1 LSILFPEDYLGSY
14 PSVINAIECLQHCHK
29 SVDII
34 GLEWE
39 TDFPTPPKFNSNVRF
54 FLKSNT
60 GKIDRTYELQHE
72 RKQSNDFVSSHQNSY
87 FKKIIPTFIKF
98 NLRRVLSIISEN
110 IFTLKSQFR
119 QINYFL
125 GFLFHSY
132 SETRKNKYTTII
144 AIDSLSLLV
153 VYLQRKL
160 LGQNFHIY
168 FWSLEISSYN
178 NTQFFDIICHYIEK
192 KALKNADFIISQCE
206 KRAKSFFRYT
216 GVKFNS
222 SNFFELPHSRN
233 RSKLTTRMHYF
244 NEKFKINESG
254 SIILHLGWIHDVM
267 NSFDLSKSTLIWP
280 VEYSLVLHER
290 MKRSKSEP
298 YIRKILNL
306 NSPSLSLSINPV
318 DYNKLD
324 NLIASSDIGL
334 VIYKPLGYG
343 ISWENMT
350 KASGK
355 IADYLALGKPVIC
368 SDLPGFNSLL
378 ETYQCGYIFKSLDDI
393 PSIIQKI
400 LLNYETLSRN
410 ALLCFTKEY
419 EFSNF
424 FLKVKKSI
432 LENQSYGRTY

>member
-1 LSILFPEDYLGSY
+1 MKRE
-14 PSVINAIECLQHCHK
+14 
-29 SVDII
+29 
-34 GLEWE
+34 
-39 TDFPTPPKFNSNVRF
+39 
-54 FLKSNT
+54 
-60 GKIDRTYELQHE
+60 
-72 RKQSNDFVSSHQNSY
+72 QN
-87 FKKIIPTFIKF
+87 
-98 NLRRVLSIISEN
+98 L
-110 IFTLKSQFR
+110 
-119 QINYFL
+119 
-125 GFLFHSY
+125 
-132 SETRKNKYTTII
+132 
-144 AIDSLSLLV
+144 
-153 VYLQRKL
+153 
-160 LGQNFHIY
+160 
-168 FWSLEISSYN
+168 
-178 NTQFFDIICHYIEK
+178 
-192 KALKNADFIISQCE
+192 
-206 KRAKSFFRYT
+206 FFRYT

-244 NEKFKINESG
+244 NEKFKINESS

-267 NSFDLSKSTLIWP
+267 NSFDLSKSTLSWP

-290 MKRSKSEP
+290 MKRSESEP
-298 YIRKILNL
+298 YIKKILNL

-334 VIYKPLGYG
+334 VIYKPLAYG
-343 ISWENMT
+343 ISWDNMT

-355 IADYLALGKPVIC
+355 IADYLALGKAVIC
-368 SDLPGFNSLL
+368 SDLPGFRSLL

-419 EFSNF
+419 KFSNF